1 MGFGDELRDLGK
13 KAKDLA
19 QDHPDQADQAIDK
32 LGDELGQRTGGKFD
46 GQIDSAERKA
56 DEFLGIGGRDR
67 ERDGQNPRG
76 GQRRHG
82 DDGHDRPDG
91 GQRQN
96 RPGDRP
102 R

>member
-19 QDHPDQADQAIDK
+19 QDHPDQADKAIDK

-46 GQIDSAERKA
+46 GQVDSAERKA
-56 DEFLGIGGRDR
+56 DDFLGIGGRDR
-67 ERDGQNPRG
+67 ERDGQKP
-76 GQRRHG
+76 QRRHG
-82 DDGHDRPDG
+82 TDAHDRPDG
-91 GQRQN
+91 GQN
-96 RPGDRP
+96 RPGDRK

>member
-19 QDHPDQADQAIDK
+19 QDHPDQADKAIDK

-56 DEFLGIGGRDR
+56 DEFLGIGGRD
-67 ERDGQNPRG
+67 GQQP
-76 GQRRHG
+76 RRHG
-82 DDGHDRPDG
+82 NDGHDRPDG
-91 GQRQN
+91 GQN
-96 RPGDRP
+96 RPGDRQ

>member
-19 QDHPDQADQAIDK
+19 QDHPDQADKAIDK

-56 DEFLGIGGRDR
+56 DEFLGIGDR
-67 ERDGQNPRG
+67 ERDGQNRVTGREHPG
-76 GQRRHG
+76 G
-82 DDGHDRPDG
+82 
-91 GQRQN
+91 RQDQ
-96 RPGDRP
+96 PGDRKP
-102 R
+102 

>member
-19 QDHPDQADQAIDK
+19 HDHPDQADKAIDK

-46 GQIDSAERKA
+46 DQIDSAERKA

-67 ERDGQNPRG
+67 ERDGQSRARDGKKPHAG
-76 GQRRHG
+76 G
-82 DDGHDRPDG
+82 
-91 GQRQN
+91 QN
-96 RPGDRP
+96 RPGERKP
-102 R
+102 